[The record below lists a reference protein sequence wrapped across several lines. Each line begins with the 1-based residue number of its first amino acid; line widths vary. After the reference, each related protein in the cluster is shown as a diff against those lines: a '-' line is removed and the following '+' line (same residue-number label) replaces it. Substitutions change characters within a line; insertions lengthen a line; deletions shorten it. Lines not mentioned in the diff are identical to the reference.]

1 MQKNKKIIIAAVA
14 IIVLIAVMAA
24 VYVSTR
30 PETAEGEKSFT
41 VEVVHG
47 DGSKKT
53 FTYQTDVE
61 YLGDLLLEEG
71 LIRGDSSQ
79 FGLFIKMVDGEE
91 AIFETNGAYWAL
103 YEGEDYAQQGIDETP
118 ILDGS
123 EFSLVYTIG

>member
-1 MQKNKKIIIAAVA
+1 MQKNKKIIIAAVV

-30 PETAEGEKSFT
+30 PETAEGKKSFT

-47 DGSKKT
+47 DGTKKT
-53 FTYQTDVE
+53 FTYQTDAE
-61 YLGDLLLEEG
+61 YLGEVLLNEG
-71 LIRGDSSQ
+71 LIRGDINQ

-91 AIFETNGAYWAL
+91 AIFEKDGAYWAL

-123 EFSLVYTIG
+123 VFSLVYTIG

>member
-1 MQKNKKIIIAAVA
+1 MQKNIKIIIAAVA

-30 PETAEGEKSFT
+30 PETVEGEKSFT
-41 VEVVHG
+41 VKVIHK
-47 DGSKKT
+47 DGSEKT

-71 LIRGDSSQ
+71 LIQGENGQ
-79 FGLFIKMVDGEE
+79 FGLYITNVDGEN
-91 AIFETNGAYWAL
+91 AIYENDGAYWAL
-103 YEGEDYAQQGIDETP
+103 YEGEDYAQQGIGETP

-123 EFSLVYTIG
+123 EFSLVYTVG